1 MADSHHTL
9 DLYGSEIPLRVR
21 RHARARRLI
30 LRIDE
35 DTGGAMVTI
44 PIRTPIRDGIEMAR
58 SKSAWIAAQLK
69 RRVEPIAFVPGT
81 EVPFMGEH
89 HTVHHKPDGRG
100 VVRDGVDIFVAGR
113 PEHLARRLADWL
125 KAQARA
131 EITTRAHEKARH
143 IDRHISR
150 ITVRD
155 TRSRWGSCG
164 VDGQLNFSWR
174 LVLAPA
180 FVLDYVVAHE
190 VAHLAHHNHGEDFWA
205 LTESLTERMTEAKAW
220 LSAHGRDLHRYGA

>member
-9 DLYGSEIPLRVR
+9 DLYGQAIPLRVR
-21 RHARARRLI
+21 RHARARQLI

-35 DTGGAMVTI
+35 ATGGAMVTI
-44 PIRTPIRDGIEMAR
+44 PTRTPIRDGIALAR
-58 SKSAWIAAQLK
+58 RKSAWIEAQLK
-69 RRVEPIAFVPGT
+69 RRVEPLAFAPGV
-81 EVPFMGEH
+81 ELPFLGEPH
-89 HTVHHKPDGRG
+89 MVRHNPGGRG
-100 VVRDGVDIFVAGR
+100 VVREDLDILVSGR
-113 PEHLARRLADWL
+113 PEHFARRLADWL
-125 KAQARA
+125 KAQART
-131 EITTRAHEKARH
+131 EMTTRAHAKAEQ
-143 IDRHISR
+143 IDQRITR

-164 VDGQLNFSWR
+164 QGQLNFSWR

-190 VAHLAHHNHGEDFWA
+190 VAHLTHHNHGADFWT
-205 LTESLTERMTEAKAW
+205 LTDSLTERMDEAKAW

>member
-9 DLYGSEIPLRVR
+9 DLYGHAVPLRVR
-21 RHARARRLI
+21 RHARARNLI

-44 PIRTPIRDGIEMAR
+44 PARTPIRDGIDLAR
-58 SKSAWIAAQLK
+58 RKAAWIAAQLK
-69 RRVEPIAFVPGT
+69 RRVEPLVFAPGV
-81 EVPFMGEH
+81 ELPFLGER
-89 HTVHHKPDGRG
+89 HTVRHNPGGRG
-100 VVRDGVDIFVAGR
+100 VVCADMEIVVSGR

-125 KAQARA
+125 KAQART
-131 EITTRAHEKARH
+131 EITTRAHAKAGQ
-143 IDRHISR
+143 IDQRIAR

-164 VDGQLNFSWR
+164 VQGQLNFSWR

-190 VAHLAHHNHGEDFWA
+190 VAHLAHHNHGADFWA
-205 LTESLTERMTEAKAW
+205 LTESLTDRMEEAKAW
-220 LSAHGRDLHRYGA
+220 LSTHGRDLHRYGA

>member
-9 DLYGSEIPLRVR
+9 DLYGHAVPLRVR

-44 PIRTPIRDGIEMAR
+44 PTRTPIRDGIEMAR
-58 SKSAWIAAQLK
+58 RKSAWIAAQLK
-69 RRVEPIAFVPGT
+69 RRVQPIAFGPGV
-81 EVPFMGEH
+81 ELPFLGTPH
-89 HTVHHKPDGRG
+89 IVHHKPGGRG
-100 VVRDGVDIFVAGR
+100 VVRDGDDIFVSGR

-131 EITTRAHEKARH
+131 EITTRAHDKARQ
-143 IDRHISR
+143 IDKRISR

-164 VDGQLNFSWR
+164 VEGQLNFSWR

-190 VAHLAHHNHGEDFWA
+190 VAHLAHHNHGADFWH
-205 LTESLTERMTEAKAW
+205 LTESLTERMDEAKAW